1 MKKLK
6 FVTAFHLGVAAFLAV
21 CLVPVKTY
29 AQETVRTIKQSQVS
43 GSTAKLQKIKVWN
56 GSGVSI
62 SFYEI
67 NEMVKRVWIDDPSQ
81 VLIDTDGCLEGIDQ
95 NCQNSSAGLLHLRRI
110 KKVLVP
116 GLPQTSATLLT
127 VITQTASGDRKV
139 YHFQVTPSNSR
150 PEYSQVSII
159 PDKPSSLVTRP
170 RLSPLVQTTRI
181 TKQIRAGMRVAINNG
196 FLSSSDELHN
206 RIEQFLTH
214 FQGGEQ
220 MPLLVGLVPP
230 ILSGQC
236 HSLLTMKKTQLFLVV
251 LLASPIEWH

>member
-6 FVTAFHLGVAAFLAV
+6 LVTAFHLGVVAFLAV

-29 AQETVRTIKQSQVS
+29 AQNTVRTIKQSQVT
-43 GSTAKLQKIKVWN
+43 GSTAKLQKINIWN

-62 SFYEI
+62 SFYEVKEI
-67 NEMVKRVWIDDPSQ
+67 VKRVWIDDPSQ

-110 KKVLVP
+110 KKLPVP

-127 VITQTASGDRKV
+127 VVTQTQDGSKHI

-150 PEYSQVSII
+150 PEYSEVSII
-159 PDKPSSLVTRP
+159 DDQLSSSSLVTRP
-170 RLSPLVQTTRI
+170 RLSPLVQTINT
-181 TKQIRAGMRVAINNG
+181 TKQIRAGMSLAITSG
-196 FLSSSDELHN
+196 WLSSNDELHN
-206 RIEQFLTH
+206 RIEQFLTN

-220 MPLLVGLVPP
+220 MPTAATKAGVSLKLINKL
-230 ILSGQC
+230 IELGQKNR
-236 HSLLTMKKTQLFLVV
+236 M
-251 LLASPIEWH
+251 

>member
-6 FVTAFHLGVAAFLAV
+6 LVTAFQLWVAAFLAV

-29 AQETVRTIKQSQVS
+29 AQQTVRTIKQSQVT

-62 SFYEI
+62 SFYEVK
-67 NEMVKRVWIDDPSQ
+67 EMVKRVWIDDPSQ

-110 KKVLVP
+110 KKVPVP
-116 GLPQTSATLLT
+116 GLPQTSTTLLT
-127 VITQTASGDRKV
+127 VVTQTQDGSKHI

-159 PDKPSSLVTRP
+159 KDQPSSLVTRP
-170 RLSPLVQTTRI
+170 KLSPLVQTINT
-181 TKQIRAGMRVAINNG
+181 TKHIRAGMRVAISNG
-196 FLSSSDELHN
+196 WLNQSDELHN

-214 FQGGEQ
+214 FQAGEQ
-220 MPLLVGLVPP
+220 MPAAALQAGVSLKLVNKL
-230 ILSGQC
+230 IELGQ
-236 HSLLTMKKTQLFLVV
+236 
-251 LLASPIEWH
+251 I

>member
-6 FVTAFHLGVAAFLAV
+6 LMTAFQLGVAAFLAV

-29 AQETVRTIKQSQVS
+29 AQSTVRTIKQSQVS
-43 GSTAKLQKIKVWN
+43 GSTAKLQKIQVWN

-62 SFYEI
+62 SFYEV

-81 VLIDTDGCLEGIDQ
+81 VLIDTDGCLEGIDR
-95 NCQNSSAGLLHLRRI
+95 NCQNGSAGLLHLRRI
-110 KKVLVP
+110 KKLPVP
-116 GLPQTSATLLT
+116 GLPETSATLLT
-127 VITQTASGDRKV
+127 VITQTASGSRKV

-159 PDKPSSLVTRP
+159 KDQPSSLVTRP
-170 RLSPLVQTTRI
+170 LLSPLVQTINT
-181 TKQIRAGMRVAINNG
+181 TKQIRAGMRVAISNG
-196 FLSSSDELHN
+196 LLNQSDELHN

-220 MPLLVGLVPP
+220 MHTAATKAGVSLKLVNKL
-230 ILSGQC
+230 IELGQ
-236 HSLLTMKKTQLFLVV
+236 KN
-251 LLASPIEWH
+251 SPGGQI

>member
-6 FVTAFHLGVAAFLAV
+6 LMTAFHLGVAAFLAV

-29 AQETVRTIKQSQVS
+29 AQSTVRTIKQSQVS
-43 GSTAKLQKIKVWN
+43 GSTAKLQKIQVWN

-62 SFYEI
+62 SFYEVK
-67 NEMVKRVWIDDPSQ
+67 EMVKRVWIDDPSQ

-110 KKVLVP
+110 KKVTVP

-127 VITQTASGDRKV
+127 VITQTASGERKV

-159 PDKPSSLVTRP
+159 SDKPSSRVTRP
-170 RLSPLVQTTRI
+170 LLSPLVQTTRI
-181 TKQIRAGMRVAINNG
+181 TKQIRAGMSVAISNG
-196 FLSSSDELHN
+196 LLSSSDELHN

-214 FQGGEQ
+214 FQAGEQ
-220 MPLLVGLVPP
+220 MPTAAETAGVSLNLVNKL
-230 ILSGQC
+230 IELGQKNG
-236 HSLLTMKKTQLFLVV
+236 TEGQ
-251 LLASPIEWH
+251 I

>member
-6 FVTAFHLGVAAFLAV
+6 LMTAFQLGFAAFLAV

-29 AQETVRTIKQSQVS
+29 AQSTVRTIKQSQVS

-62 SFYEI
+62 SFYEVK
-67 NEMVKRVWIDDPSQ
+67 EMVKRVWIDDPSQ
-81 VLIDTDGCLEGIDQ
+81 VLIDTDGCLKGIDQ
-95 NCQNSSAGLLHLRRI
+95 NCENSSAGLLHLRRI
-110 KKVLVP
+110 KKLSVP

-127 VITQTASGDRKV
+127 VITQTASGSRKV

-159 PDKPSSLVTRP
+159 SDEPSSLFTRP
-170 RLSPLVQTTRI
+170 RLSPLVQTINT
-181 TKQIRAGMRVAINNG
+181 TKQIRAGMRVAISNG
-196 FLSSSDELHN
+196 LLNQSDELHN

-214 FQGGEQ
+214 FQAGEQ
-220 MPLLVGLVPP
+220 MPIAADQAGVSLNLVNKL
-230 ILSGQC
+230 IELGQKNG
-236 HSLLTMKKTQLFLVV
+236 TEGQ
-251 LLASPIEWH
+251 I

>member
-1 MKKLK
+1 MKKLM
-6 FVTAFHLGVAAFLAV
+6 LLLAIGLSLLPIKV
-21 CLVPVKTY
+21 I
-29 AQETVRTIKQSQVS
+29 AQTVRTIKQSQVS
-43 GSTAKLQKIKVWN
+43 GSTAKLQKIQVWN

-110 KKVLVP
+110 KKVPVP
-116 GLPQTSATLLT
+116 GLPQTSATMLT
-127 VITQTASGDRKV
+127 VITQTASGSRKV

-159 PDKPSSLVTRP
+159 DDQPSPSSLVTRP
-170 RLSPLVQTTRI
+170 RLSPLVQTINT
-181 TKQIRAGMRVAINNG
+181 TKQIRAGMSLAITSG
-196 FLSSSDELHN
+196 WLSSNDELHN
-206 RIEQFLTH
+206 RIEQFLTN

-220 MPLLVGLVPP
+220 MHTAATKAGVSLKLVNKL
-230 ILSGQC
+230 IELGQKNG
-236 HSLLTMKKTQLFLVV
+236 TRGQ
-251 LLASPIEWH
+251 I